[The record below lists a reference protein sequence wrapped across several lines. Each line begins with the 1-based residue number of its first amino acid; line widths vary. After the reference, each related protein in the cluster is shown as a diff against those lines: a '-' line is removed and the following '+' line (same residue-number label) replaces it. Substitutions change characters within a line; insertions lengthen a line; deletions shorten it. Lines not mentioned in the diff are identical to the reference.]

1 MSNLYAKFAALKK
14 QVAGNREHMGYEFSF
29 GMTREELDQVMEPK
43 LYIGRCE
50 QQVLRFLDECAP
62 LLRDAAAEDGAIDL

>member
-1 MSNLYAKFAALKK
+1 
-14 QVAGNREHMGYEFSF
+14 
-29 GMTREELDQVMEPK
+29 MTREELDRVMEPK

-50 QQVLRFLDECAP
+50 QQVLRFLDECVP

>member
-1 MSNLYAKFAALKK
+1 M
-14 QVAGNREHMGYEFSF
+14 EHLQ
-29 GMTREELDQVMEPK
+29 TVLDPK